1 MVKEFSN
8 AQEVNTFSSS
18 NVSFYT
24 ILSHVLESDSEN
36 DFLFFFLNLTSSHNL
51 KDNFSK

>member
-1 MVKEFSN
+1 MIFFLNSLHVMWPTDSS

-24 ILSHVLESDSEN
+24 ILSRVLDSDSEIQI
-36 DFLFFFLNLTSSHNL
+36 FSYLFI
-51 KDNFSK
+51 